1 MARVITGMFPQP
13 VQTDPASQ
21 SEPENSV
28 TSDIGEN
35 VLFVMFLIVTLGF
48 ILHSESSQFNSNEV
62 CLSVVQPSFIFTN
75 LPMCLVKST
84 TQSIAHDINQQEWR
98 AAPCSSL

>member
-1 MARVITGMFPQP
+1 MARMITGMFPQA

-35 VLFVMFLIVTLGF
+35 VLFL
-48 ILHSESSQFNSNEV
+48 
-62 CLSVVQPSFIFTN
+62 CL
-75 LPMCLVKST
+75 
-84 TQSIAHDINQQEWR
+84 
-98 AAPCSSL
+98 

>member
-1 MARVITGMFPQP
+1 MARMITGMFPQT

-35 VLFVMFLIVTLGF
+35 VLC
-48 ILHSESSQFNSNEV
+48 FNVYN
-62 CLSVVQPSFIFTN
+62 CDFRFYFTFRK
-75 LPMCLVKST
+75 LPV
-84 TQSIAHDINQQEWR
+84 
-98 AAPCSSL
+98 